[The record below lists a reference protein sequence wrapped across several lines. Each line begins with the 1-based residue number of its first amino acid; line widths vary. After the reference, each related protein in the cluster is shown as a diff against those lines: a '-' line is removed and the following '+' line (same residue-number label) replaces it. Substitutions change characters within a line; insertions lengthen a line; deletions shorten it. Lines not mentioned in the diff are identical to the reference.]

1 MKQYSG
7 KTIDDVLNNIAVE
20 NKCKLEDIVYNV
32 VEEKKGI
39 LGLGSTVVVE
49 AYTPQDIKD
58 FIFDYLGQYFT
69 ELNQGVAIEI
79 IVEKQKDDNTN
90 LYKVVLDAENNAIII
105 GKNGQ
110 TLRAISTVLKAA
122 VNATFKKRINVII
135 DVNHYKED
143 RYKKVKGIAHRVAR
157 EVLKSH
163 IDAELDP
170 MPNDERKVI
179 HQYLQDMKGV
189 TTTSIG
195 EGAGRHLVIKYVGKD
210 SEIKDEQTEA
220 AVDDAADLD
229 VKPVESKED
238 TTADNN

>member
-1 MKQYSG
+1 MKQYTG
-7 KTIDDVLNNIAVE
+7 KSVEDVLNSIAAE
-20 NKCKLEDIVYNV
+20 KNCKSEEIVYTII
-32 VEEKKGI
+32 EEKKGI
-39 LGLGSTVVVE
+39 LGLGSTVTVE

-58 FIFDYLGQYFT
+58 FIFEYLGQYFT

-79 IVEKQKDDNTN
+79 IIDKQKDDGSN
-90 LYKVVLDAENNAIII
+90 LYRVILDAENNAIII

-110 TLRAISTVLKAA
+110 TLRAISTVLKSA
-122 VNATFKKRINVII
+122 VNSTFKKRINVII

-189 TTTSIG
+189 TTVSIG
-195 EGAGRHLVIKYVGKD
+195 EGTKRHLVIKYVAN
-210 SEIKDEQTEA
+210 EA
-220 AVDDAADLD
+220 EE
-229 VKPVESKED
+229 KKEEL
-238 TTADNN
+238 AQ